1 MAQGATQPTT
11 QTMTINLRKS
21 LLRLHTAR
29 RRKRAAGLVREAV
42 ARFSKSD
49 PETVVINRELS
60 EFIAKNA
67 SGASF
72 LWAKLKINVEKSAD
86 RVEAKIYGQ
95 KAQVTAP
102 AAAAKAEQKKTE
114 EKKPQKK
121 AETEAK
127 QKPKETKE
135 PRQQKQA

>member
-95 KAQVTAP
+95 KAQVAAP